1 LNVKIKH
8 SQTEMGLVF
17 FSIMGL
23 VFLVVRHLSHDYS
36 TYFSAYFIHA
46 SMDPFVLLNF
56 LPYCLSVCGKPHHL
70 ALIVY
75 SFQGIKQK
83 YN

>member
-36 TYFSAYFIHA
+36 TYFSA
-46 SMDPFVLLNF
+46 
-56 LPYCLSVCGKPHHL
+56 
-70 ALIVY
+70 
-75 SFQGIKQK
+75 
-83 YN
+83 